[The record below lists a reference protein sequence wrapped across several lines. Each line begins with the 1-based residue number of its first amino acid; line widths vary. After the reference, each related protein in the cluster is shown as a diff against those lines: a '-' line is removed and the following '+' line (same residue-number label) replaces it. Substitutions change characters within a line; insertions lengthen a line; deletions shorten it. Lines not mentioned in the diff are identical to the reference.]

1 MEMNLTKKMISWAGL
16 FGGLISFFP
25 PVVLLVLAGILFV
38 FVDCYTAYRLSVR
51 VKKKYGK
58 SQGKFTSEHGKRI
71 LNTLLEYFALV
82 VLAYLLDKT
91 ILTFED
97 IYITKIIAGSF
108 MFLQLVSILENM
120 SSESNNTWASFMQNI
135 LTNKAA
141 RHFEINEKEFAEYM
155 RMRDEI
161 KKHKEMEKERIKR
174 REK

>member
-1 MEMNLTKKMISWAGL
+1 MIMEMTLTKKMISWAGL

-58 SQGKFTSEHGKRI
+58 SQGRFTSKHGKRI
-71 LNTLLEYFALV
+71 FNTLLEYFALV

-97 IYITKIIAGSF
+97 IYITKIIAGS
-108 MFLQLVSILENM
+108 
-120 SSESNNTWASFMQNI
+120 
-135 LTNKAA
+135 
-141 RHFEINEKEFAEYM
+141 
-155 RMRDEI
+155 
-161 KKHKEMEKERIKR
+161 
-174 REK
+174 